1 LRNFHHSSLSCA
13 KKPIGI
19 RSGARPVAASLR
31 RVVQVR
37 QVLCRTCRSMTEI
50 PF

>member
-1 LRNFHHSSLSCA
+1 M
-13 KKPIGI
+13 GI

-37 QVLCRTCRSMTEI
+37 QVLCRKCRSMTKI
-50 PF
+50 SF